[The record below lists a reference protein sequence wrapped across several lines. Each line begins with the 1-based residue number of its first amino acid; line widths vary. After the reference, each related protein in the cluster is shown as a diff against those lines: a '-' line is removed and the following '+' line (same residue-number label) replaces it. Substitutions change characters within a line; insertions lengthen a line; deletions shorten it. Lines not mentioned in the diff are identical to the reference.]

1 MRSPRIK
8 DSVPK
13 PPPSEDELDEKE
25 VLFRL
30 NRLLGLGKTLYCI
43 QTNLKVF
50 LEIFWGRFG
59 DDPILAYP
67 LGVSKLGGC
76 KISGSETAENNEF
89 RR

>member
-1 MRSPRIK
+1 MLYIFLYM
-8 DSVPK
+8 DDH
-13 PPPSEDELDEKE
+13 EI
-25 VLFRL
+25 LFRL

-59 DDPILAYP
+59 DDPILTYP

-89 RR
+89 RI